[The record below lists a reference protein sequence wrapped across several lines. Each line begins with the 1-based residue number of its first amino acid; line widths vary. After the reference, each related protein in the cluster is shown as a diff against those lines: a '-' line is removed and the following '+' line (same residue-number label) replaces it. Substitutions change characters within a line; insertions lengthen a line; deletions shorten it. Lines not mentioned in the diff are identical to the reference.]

1 MAHGTSWC
9 CSSNYLV
16 LDSFV
21 LFYIEC
27 VVNSDVNVVGV
38 LRHCHQDSIF
48 RVYNS
53 MTVITVLAFVM
64 WFVLVACVI
73 CLFLARTLCQNSQKS
88 SPLVWCSGTCHA
100 TFMAVIR

>member
-1 MAHGTSWC
+1 MAHGTSRC

-21 LFYIEC
+21 LFYIKY
-27 VVNSDVNVVGV
+27 VLNAGVNVVV
-38 LRHCHQDSIF
+38 DDLRHCFQDSTF

-53 MTVITVLAFVM
+53 VHVITVLVFVM

-73 CLFLARTLCQNSQKS
+73 CLF
-88 SPLVWCSGTCHA
+88 
-100 TFMAVIR
+100 